1 MLLNSLGLS
10 FQNVPTLKSNTIT
23 RYTVTYVYTGVSEQ
37 HPPACSRLQRVPSQ
51 QPGKDKQTEQSSAE
65 SSRHGRE
72 GTEKETRDAGER
84 ENKETHGEGVTLS

>member
-1 MLLNSLGLS
+1 MCGAVIHINALSLVFIQEYLNS
-10 FQNVPTLKSNTIT
+10 VVLKSL
-23 RYTVTYVYTGVSEQ
+23 GM
-37 HPPACSRLQRVPSQ
+37 RLQGVPSQ